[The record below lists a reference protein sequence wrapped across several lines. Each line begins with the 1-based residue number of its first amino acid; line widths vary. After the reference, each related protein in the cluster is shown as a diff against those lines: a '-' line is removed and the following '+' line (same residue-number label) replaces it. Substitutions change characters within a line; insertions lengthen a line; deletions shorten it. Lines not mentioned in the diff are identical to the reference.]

1 MLLTKLIAIRS
12 LGALPTIP
20 LGPTRPNRNH
30 CNGTDHEHLNK
41 CIALLAA
48 LLINHGSSAMGG
60 EVTAPAKAAA
70 DKTVI
75 EKKPEANPLC
85 FLDGKICF
93 DIQERFRF
101 EARNNTFDFND
112 SVNALNDDSFVL
124 NRFRIGMAIKPVDWL
139 KIYAQGQDAH
149 EWLSDRP
156 SIPGALGAEGDDNF
170 DLRQAY
176 IQVGPKSINATLGRQ
191 TLAYGDERLI
201 GISDWNNFSRTFDAA
216 KLHYEQGKFSVD
228 LFASTVVYI
237 FRDSFDQSDLF
248 NGSETHRDQ
257 VFSGIY
263 GSTTAVNPLTID
275 LYALLLD
282 AENPTVVAPAITYPG
297 TSLSVGG
304 TRTDFVTLGT
314 RIKADPKK
322 LNGWEYEGEFAFQTG
337 QVSDLDL
344 TAFAAH
350 IGGGYNFDCPWTP
363 RLWAEY
369 NYASGDNNATDG
381 DIETFQNLFP
391 SNHKFYGYMDLFSW
405 QNLHNPELSFRVK
418 PTKQTSIQVDGHGFW
433 LADTSDAWYRANGT
447 TRVRPITPGARNY
460 VGSEIDLTASY
471 QPVKFLILWAGY
483 SHFFAG
489 DYLRD
494 TGPSDDADFGYVQ
507 ATFSF

>member
-1 MLLTKLIAIRS
+1 MLLPKLIPIRT
-12 LGALPTIP
+12 LGALV
-20 LGPTRPNRNH
+20 
-30 CNGTDHEHLNK
+30 
-41 CIALLAA
+41 A
-48 LLINHGSSAMGG
+48 LLIIHGSSALGG
-60 EVTAPAKAAA
+60 EPTAPAKAAT

-75 EKKPEANPLC
+75 EKKPAPNPLC
-85 FLDGKICF
+85 FWDGKICF

-124 NRFRIGMAIKPVDWL
+124 NRFRIGVAIKPVDWL
-139 KIYAQGQDAH
+139 KIYAQGQDSR
-149 EWLSDRP
+149 EWFSKRP
-156 SIPGALGAEGDDNF
+156 KIPGALGAEGDDTF
-170 DLRQAY
+170 DLRQGY
-176 IQVGPKSINATLGRQ
+176 IQLGPKWVNATVGRQ

-201 GISDWNNFSRTFDAA
+201 GTSDWNNFGRTFDAA
-216 KLHYEQGKFSVD
+216 KLHYEKGKFSVD
-228 LFASTVVYI
+228 LFASTPVYI
-237 FRDSFDQSDLF
+237 FRDSFNQSDMF
-248 NGSETHRDQ
+248 NGSETHRDE

-263 GSTTAVNPLTID
+263 ASTTAVDPLTID

-282 AENPTVVAPAITYPG
+282 AENPTVVPPAITYPG

-350 IGGGYNFDCPWTP
+350 VGLGYNIDGPCKP
-363 RLWAEY
+363 RLFLEY
-369 NYASGDNNATDG
+369 NFATGDHDPNDG

-405 QNLHNPELSFRVK
+405 QNLHNPELSMRVK
-418 PTKQTSIQVDGHGFW
+418 PTDKLTVQLDGHAFW
-433 LADTSDAWYRANGT
+433 LATTDDAWYRSNGV
-447 TRVRPITPGARNY
+447 TRVRPLTPAARNANSY
-460 VGSEIDLTASY
+460 AGSEIDFVATY
-471 QPVKFLILWAGY
+471 QPVEFLTLLAGY

-489 DYLRD
+489 QYLRD
-494 TGPSDDADFGYVQ
+494 TGADDDADFGYVQ